1 VFEGIDHTVRRALK
15 TDSTGLIALS
25 TALAI
30 WYLSAAV
37 RTIMEALN
45 QIHGV
50 EDQRPWW
57 RRRLISVGLA
67 IVGGVCLV
75 GSFLVL
81 VVAPRV
87 AEHGFAHVLLGFGR
101 WAAAVALLALAV
113 ALLVRYGPAEHPQPR
128 WASAG
133 SALIIGV
140 WIIASLLFRWYVS
153 SVADFHSPIRI
164 LTALLVLN
172 GYLFTT
178 AMIFLVGVELDE
190 LLRPRGQAG
199 GRRTAN

>member
-1 VFEGIDHTVRRALK
+1 MMEG
-15 TDSTGLIALS
+15 
-25 TALAI
+25 
-30 WYLSAAV
+30 
-37 RTIMEALN
+37 LN
-45 QIHGV
+45 QIHEV
-50 EDQRPWW
+50 EDERPWW

-67 IVGGVCLV
+67 AVSGICLV

-87 AEHGFAHVLLGFGR
+87 AEEGFAHVLLGIAR
-101 WAAAVALLALAV
+101 WAAAVALLTIAV
-113 ALLVRYGPAEHPQPR
+113 ALLVRYAPAEHPEPR

-140 WIIASLLFRWYVS
+140 WIVASLLFGWYVS
-153 SVADFHSPIRI
+153 SLADFRSPVRS

-178 AMIFLVGVELDE
+178 AMIFLIGVELDE
-190 LLRPRGQAG
+190 LLRTSRS
-199 GRRTAN
+199 GRRT

>member
-25 TALAI
+25 TALSI

-45 QIHGV
+45 QIHQI

-67 IVGGVCLV
+67 IIGGVCLV

-101 WAAAVALLALAV
+101 WAAAVALLSLAV
-113 ALLVRYGPAEHPQPR
+113 GLLVRYGPAEHPQPR

-133 SALIIGV
+133 SALIVGV
-140 WIIASLLFRWYVS
+140 WIIASLLFRWYVA
-153 SVADFHSPIRI
+153 SVADFHSPIRS

-178 AMIFLVGVELDE
+178 SMILLMGVELDE
-190 LLRPRGQAG
+190 LLRTKGQTG
-199 GRRTAN
+199 GRKTAN